1 MKILLTNDDGY
12 MAKGIKVL
20 AKLLS
25 GYGEVTVV
33 APKHHQSGMS
43 MGVDLG
49 LHRLAYKDLGLD
61 ENGVR
66 WSYFDG
72 KPASCVKFALNYP
85 FKDLRPDVVVCGVN
99 HGTNA
104 GAGACYSGTL
114 GAAEEA
120 ALNDCRS
127 IGVSIDSMEENPDF
141 SCVEC
146 FFPDIFE
153 RLLKDYP
160 GKYGIFYNINFPAL
174 PPEQIKG
181 VQAAHQGINTWTRE
195 VLEWNPD
202 EILEHFGIN
211 ISKDKTSGP
220 LEEGE
225 KPFMLLGTF
234 TDDDRNT
241 PGADFRLNMDGW
253 ISVVPDKVDMTDYAE
268 VERLARLG
276 FNREF
281 KK

>member
-1 MKILLTNDDGY
+1 MINVEFHPETDILDVKSIENALKSVKELKIDTCNWPEAFPYIPEVSLKMIHTGDCFILKYDVREKCTA
-12 MAKGIKVL
+12 AK
-20 AKLLS
+20 
-25 GYGEVTVV
+25 V
-33 APKHHQSGMS
+33 AT
-43 MGVDLG
+43 DLG
-49 LHRLAYKDLGLD
+49 RTWTD
-61 ENGVR
+61 
-66 WSYFDG
+66 
-72 KPASCVKFALNYP
+72 
-85 FKDLRPDVVVCGVN
+85 
-99 HGTNA
+99 
-104 GAGACYSGTL
+104 
-114 GAAEEA
+114 
-120 ALNDCRS
+120 
-127 IGVSIDSMEENPDF
+127 

-181 VQAAHQGINTWTRE
+181 VKAAHQGINTWTRE
-195 VLEWNPD
+195 VQEWNPD

-268 VERLARLG
+268 VERLAKLG